1 MRSVNPRDVS
11 YIFRDYARNI
21 HRKVHKEDPNL
32 LKLSIVCAKVSWYT
46 QAVASAAAPSRPR
59 IPHSPL
65 LDMTPCELSRWYWS
79 GIDC

>member
-32 LKLSIVCAKVSWYT
+32 LKLSIACAKVSWYT
-46 QAVASAAAPSRPR
+46 RAVASAAALSAAPHPS
-59 IPHSPL
+59 L
-65 LDMTPCELSRWYWS
+65 VVA
-79 GIDC
+79 